1 MITGLEE
8 DGETTNKA
16 YYKFLKNH
24 PRPNATYGITTLSQ
38 NQRGRSTLRDGTDKP
53 VTGEDREL

>member
-8 DGETTNKA
+8 DAETTNKA
-16 YYKFLKNH
+16 YYKFENH